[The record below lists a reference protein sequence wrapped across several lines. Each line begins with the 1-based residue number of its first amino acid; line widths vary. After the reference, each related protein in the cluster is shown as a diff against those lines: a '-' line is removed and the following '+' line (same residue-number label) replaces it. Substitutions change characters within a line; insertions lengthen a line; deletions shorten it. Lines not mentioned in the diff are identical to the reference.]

1 MKFEIDTQ
9 TLNDL
14 AIFQNGN
21 GDNSIFKI
29 FNKTITYGG
38 GDKLKEFFSTPL
50 TDEDQ
55 ITQRIDAICYLQK
68 VETGFTCDKGSC
80 DFIEHYLKQRDKPI
94 SVSRIRSIE
103 KWIMYKLKGN
113 GEYYIIQRGIEYT
126 LELLK
131 DLLNFTQNNDA
142 NDLPELLKQFH
153 STINSTLNSEDFGLL
168 KQLYSSKKLGA
179 MDIARADHLFRYSG
193 YARLKILIDIIYQ
206 LDVFITAGIIGKKS
220 GFCFPVIRR
229 DNERKLI
236 LQDVFHPLIDK
247 AIPNNIEFSN
257 QKNICF
263 VTGANMAGKSTF
275 LKSTGICVFLSQIG
289 FPVPANYMETS
300 TFKGLITTINLADN
314 INIGNSHFYSEVLRV
329 KHVAEKM
336 NQSQQILVI
345 FDELFRG
352 TNVKDAYDASLAV
365 IKAFSMV
372 RKSFFII
379 STHIVEVANELSA
392 IDNIDF
398 KYMETTFNEGLPKYS
413 YKLQNGITEERMG
426 MWIVNN
432 EGIVDII
439 NGLNKTE

>member
-21 GDNSIFKI
+21 GDNSIFKL

-38 GDKLKEFFSTPL
+38 GDKLKEFFNTPL

-55 ITQRIDAICYLQK
+55 ITQRIDAIRYLQK
-68 VETGFTCDKGSC
+68 VETGFSCDKGSC

-94 SVSRIRSIE
+94 YVSRIRSIE
-103 KWIMYKLKGN
+103 KWIMYKLQGN
-113 GEYYIIQRGIEYT
+113 GEYYIIQQGIEYT

-131 DLLNFTQNNDA
+131 DLFNFTQNNDA
-142 NDLPELLKQFH
+142 NDLPELLRQFQ
-153 STINSTLNSEDFGLL
+153 STITSTLNSEDFGLL

-193 YARLKILIDIIYQ
+193 HTRLKILIDIIYQ
-206 LDVFITAGIIGKKS
+206 LDVFITAGIIGKKL

-236 LQDVFHPLIDK
+236 LQGVFHPLIDK

-300 TFKGLITTINLADN
+300 AFKGLITTINLADN

-392 IDNIDF
+392 IENIDF